1 MLVLDL
7 YYNQDKTY
15 RQIAKEARI
24 CPRDI
29 KTILDKKVNK
39 TELNQSMSISS
50 QAFSLFLENKT
61 PLDVA
66 IMLNLKEPE
75 VHEFYKQYLSLQQLN
90 DLYRSMK
97 RLKIASDHLWNSI
110 D

>member
-1 MLVLDL
+1 MMTPLTRQAKEMLVLDL

-29 KTILDKKVNK
+29 KAILDKKVNEM
-39 TELNQSMSISS
+39 ELNQSMSISS

-66 IMLNLKEPE
+66 ITLNLKEPE
-75 VHEFYKQYLSLQQLN
+75 VHELYKQYLEL
-90 DLYRSMK
+90 
-97 RLKIASDHLWNSI
+97 ATTT
-110 D
+110 

>member
-29 KTILDKKVNK
+29 KAILDKKVNK

-66 IMLNLKEPE
+66 IMLNLKGPE
-75 VHEFYKQYLSLQQLN
+75 C
-90 DLYRSMK
+90 M
-97 RLKIASDHLWNSI
+97 NSI
-110 D
+110 NNT